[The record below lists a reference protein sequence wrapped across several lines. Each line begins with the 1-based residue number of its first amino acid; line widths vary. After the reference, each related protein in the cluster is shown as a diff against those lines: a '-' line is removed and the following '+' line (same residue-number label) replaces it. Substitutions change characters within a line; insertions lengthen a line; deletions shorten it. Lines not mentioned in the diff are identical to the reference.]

1 MTAHR
6 RPGGTGGGDDELNS
20 SVGST
25 RKIQPPPRHD
35 NTFDALTKLLIQ
47 QQAKTGTLSPALAGY
62 LVVFDASWLS

>member
-6 RPGGTGGGDDELNS
+6 RLGATGGGENELNS
-20 SVGST
+20 SVGSI

-47 QQAKTGTLSPALAGY
+47 QQAKAGTLNPALADY
-62 LVVFDASWLS
+62 LVAFGAWWLL